1 MITEPEALARA
12 LLASARAPRV
22 VVWCPPN
29 PGRKP
34 RPARKP
40 RPQRHRLGQVF
51 DIPDGEPA
59 LCVPEFSI
67 LPRDLYE
74 GRPDGSP
81 VTFRAWAYT
90 LTADAKDVL
99 ARCDHGT
106 FKIDCAELL
115 DDVARARRRGT
126 MQHTF
131 GSWTGPPDWLDD
143 HRSAG

>member
-1 MITEPEALARA
+1 VTDSEALARA
-12 LLASARAPRV
+12 LLGSGRPPLVA
-22 VVWCPPN
+22 VWCPPQ

-34 RPARKP
+34 RRGRKP

-51 DIPDGEPA
+51 DIPEGEPV
-59 LCVPEFSI
+59 LCVSEFSI

-81 VTFRAWAYT
+81 VTARAWAYP
-90 LTADAKDVL
+90 LTADVKDVL

-115 DDVARARRRGT
+115 DDVARARLRGAT
-126 MQHTF
+126 QHTF
-131 GSWTGPPDWLDD
+131 GSWTGPPGWPDNHELA
-143 HRSAG
+143 R

>member
-1 MITEPEALARA
+1 LIDNKALARE
-12 LLASARAPRV
+12 LLGSTRTPRV
-22 VVWCPPN
+22 VVWCPPK
-29 PGRKP
+29 PGRTP
-34 RPARKP
+34 RPGRKP

-51 DIPDGEPA
+51 DISDGEPV

-81 VTFRAWAYT
+81 VTFRAWAYP
-90 LTADAKDVL
+90 LTEKAKDVL

-115 DDVARARRRGT
+115 GDVARARLRGAT
-126 MQHTF
+126 QHTF
-131 GSWTGPPDWLDD
+131 GSWTGPPGWLDD
-143 HRSAG
+143 HRSAR